1 MRNISKI
8 ENLNTYIE
16 CEKKQNIYLEF
27 FQYHAEE
34 KNYMTDQSDHFN
46 QNYFSLRKKRKQKKM
61 QMVLLLLQII
71 LLVFLQG
78 KIFFLLNVEKL

>member
-34 KNYMTDQSDHFN
+34 KNYVTKVTTLIKIISAFARN
-46 QNYFSLRKKRKQKKM
+46 GSKKNANGIATSPNNSTSFSSR
-61 QMVLLLLQII
+61 
-71 LLVFLQG
+71 
-78 KIFFLLNVEKL
+78 

>member
-46 QNYFSLRKKRKQKKM
+46 QNYFSLRKKRKQKNANG
-61 QMVLLLLQII
+61 IATSPNNSTS
-71 LLVFLQG
+71 FSSR
-78 KIFFLLNVEKL
+78 

>member
-46 QNYFSLRKKRKQKKM
+46 QNYFSLRKKRKQKKNANG
-61 QMVLLLLQII
+61 IASSPNNSTS
-71 LLVFLQG
+71 FSSR
-78 KIFFLLNVEKL
+78 